1 MSETPAACRHARVQ
15 IGGDPQHLTAEV
27 RQHVEGCAACAK
39 FLAEMLELDG
49 KLRGALEMPLAG
61 FRTPAVPEVRA
72 PRRRFALAA
81 SVVLAVLLGGGF
93 WLLRPQN
100 ALAAE
105 VIEHVLHEAGSW
117 ERHANLPPGSVAN
130 VLHTAGVEFS
140 ATLPVVYASACDFR
154 GRRVPHLVVQT
165 AQGPMTVMLL
175 ANEQV
180 ERRTEFAEEGLRG
193 VLLPAGSGSVAL
205 LTRGAAPSAQAE
217 GAMVSAVRWR

>member
-1 MSETPAACRHARVQ
+1 MSETSAACRHARVQ
-15 IGGDPQHLTAEV
+15 IGGDPQHLSAEA
-27 RQHVEGCAACAK
+27 RQHVERCAACAK
-39 FLAEMLELDG
+39 FLAETLELDA

-61 FRTPAVPEVRA
+61 FRTPAVPEVRG
-72 PRRRFALAA
+72 PRRFALAA

-105 VIEHVLHEAGSW
+105 VVEHVLHEAGSW
-117 ERHANLPPGSVAN
+117 EHHANLPPGSVAD
-130 VLHTAGVEFS
+130 VLRIAGVEFS

-154 GRRVPHLVVQT
+154 GRRVPHLVVET

-180 ERRTEFAEEGLRG
+180 ARRTEFAEEGLSG